1 MWGPLSIAQ
10 ALGDEAGQDA
20 TGHSPV
26 LGEALLSS
34 SFLPQPVRA
43 PVTPSQDACQN
54 PVTEVLGTPI
64 PILRASAAAIL
75 VSLILQL

>member
-1 MWGPLSIAQ
+1 MPLVTVLF
-10 ALGDEAGQDA
+10 LGKP
-20 TGHSPV
+20 SSV
-26 LGEALLSS
+26 LPFFLSLS
-34 SFLPQPVRA
+34 EL
-43 PVTPSQDACQN
+43 VTPSQDACQN